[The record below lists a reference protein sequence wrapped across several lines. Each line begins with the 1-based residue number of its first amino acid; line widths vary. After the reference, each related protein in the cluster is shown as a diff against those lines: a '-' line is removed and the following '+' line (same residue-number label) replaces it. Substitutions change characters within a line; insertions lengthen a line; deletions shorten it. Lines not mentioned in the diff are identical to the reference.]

1 MAGRRVKESKI
12 SPWVYQGW
20 EVSSLKDFPE
30 DTFGFVY
37 ELFSRETGK
46 RYIGKKQLY
55 SYHTK
60 ISKVFNEKTKRWNKV
75 REITSTESNWQKYL
89 GSSTEVKELVKLEGK
104 ENFERRI
111 LALAPNKKILTYLEL
126 AYQCK
131 NDVLTDDRY
140 INSNILGKFFR
151 SDFS

>member
-1 MAGRRVKESKI
+1 MARRKVKEPVE
-12 SPWVYQGW
+12 PWIW
-20 EVSSLKDFPE
+20 KEVLVESIDKFPAG
-30 DTFGFVY
+30 TYGFVY
-37 ELFSRETGK
+37 EIVSRETGK

-60 ISKVFNEKTKRWNKV
+60 VSKVFNESTKRWNKV
-75 REITSTESNWQKYL
+75 REVIATESNWKDYF
-89 GSSTEVKELVKLEGK
+89 GSSVEVKDLIKQEGK
-104 ENFERRI
+104 QNFKRKI
-111 LALAPNKKILTYLEL
+111 LALASSKKELTYLEL

-131 NDVLTDDRY
+131 NDVLTDSLY

>member
-1 MAGRRVKESKI
+1 MFKIKSVLEPWIYNGSYISDIKE
-12 SPWVYQGW
+12 
-20 EVSSLKDFPE
+20 FPE
-30 DTFGFVY
+30 GTFGFVY
-37 ELFSRETGK
+37 EIFSKETGK

-60 ISKVFNEKTKRWNKV
+60 TIRVLNEKTKRWNKV
-75 REITSTESNWQKYL
+75 REVTATESNWQVYF
-89 GSSTEVKELVKLEGK
+89 GSSVEVKELVKQEGK

-111 LALAPNKKILTYLEL
+111 LALAPNKKVLTYLEL

-131 NDVLTDDRY
+131 NDVLTDSRY

>member
-1 MAGRRVKESKI
+1 MHTKKLLVSSE
-12 SPWVYQGW
+12 PWSYQGKYI
-20 EVSSLKDFPE
+20 SSLSEFPE
-30 DTFGFVY
+30 GTFGFVY
-37 ELFSRETGK
+37 EIVSRETGK

-75 REITSTESNWQKYL
+75 KEITATESNWQKYF
-89 GSSTEVKELVKLEGK
+89 GSSIEIKDLVKREGT

-111 LALAPNKKILTYLEL
+111 LEIAPNKKVLTYLEL

-131 NDVLTDDRY
+131 NDVLTDPHY
-140 INSNILGKFFR
+140 VNSNILGKFFR